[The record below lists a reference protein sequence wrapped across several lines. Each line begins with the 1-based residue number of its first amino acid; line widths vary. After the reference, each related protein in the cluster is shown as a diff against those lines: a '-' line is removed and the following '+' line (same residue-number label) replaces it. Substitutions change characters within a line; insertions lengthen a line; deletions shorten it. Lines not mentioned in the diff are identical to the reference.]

1 MRVFTAW
8 RHRPRGRVEV
18 DLDGRSWRIVPA
30 DAVVRAGLAVGRA
43 LDRETARELAR
54 ELRRSEALSVA
65 LRALRHRD
73 HSRSRLEAR
82 LAQRGSNTATVED
95 ALETL
100 ERAGLVD
107 DARVGTA
114 RAEQLAGRGFGDAAI
129 RFALEGE
136 GLAAAVVDDALA
148 ILDPEPERARRLLD
162 ARGRTPKTVRWLAAK
177 GFDAATL
184 EDLGGFADGA

>member
-1 MRVFTAW
+1 VRVITAL
-8 RHRPRGRVEV
+8 RERPDGRVEV

-30 DAVVRAGLAVGRA
+30 DAVVRTGLAVGRA
-43 LDRETARELAR
+43 LDRETARDLAR
-54 ELRRSEALSVA
+54 ELRRSEALGVA

-82 LAQRGSNTATVED
+82 LAERGTSTATVED

-136 GLAAAVVDDALA
+136 GLAAEVVDDALA